1 MSTTAAVEVSLEAV
15 DEEAEARVFFPIRL
29 YPPGWDPIDW
39 HMFRWRLLSGD
50 AARWC
55 AFGGAA
61 SASLAPAAAE
71 RSSSRSRSPRRALTP
86 SRFSRLG
93 SGRRPLAEEWDWH
106 YDGCV
111 RRFRHGYVLGVD
123 DALDEGDSDRCR
135 SVFVDA
141 FASNRVLRGEDIL
154 EQCLLHHLEGYSWW
168 RVEDMCHALR
178 CIALT
183 ELREGSVGVLDLL
196 GDDARVR

>member
-1 MSTTAAVEVSLEAV
+1 MSTTAAVEVSLDVV
-15 DEEAEARVFFPIRL
+15 DEEAEARVFFPIAR
-29 YPPGWDPIDW
+29 YPPGWEPIDW
-39 HMFRWRLLSGD
+39 HMFGWIPA
-50 AARWC
+50 AARC
-55 AFGGAA
+55 SAFAGA
-61 SASLAPAAAE
+61 APAAVQ
-71 RSSSRSRSPRRALTP
+71 RSSSRSRSPRRRFTP
-86 SRFSRLG
+86 SRFSSLG
-93 SGRRPLAEEWDWH
+93 SGRPPLAEEWNWH
-106 YDGCV
+106 HDGRV

-123 DALDEGDSDRCR
+123 DALVEGDSDRCR